1 MILTTY
7 NYRLIVCLPSASCV
21 VIVSILFNPLKIL
34 TDKPALIN
42 GGGASLAVEPEMF
55 ELISKYSVHV
65 VKNILKDGNSRR
77 RHDWGTSSR
86 LWSVHKERSAGA
98 VVEEHSHSPGGRV

>member
-42 GGGASLAVEPEMF
+42 GGRG
-55 ELISKYSVHV
+55 ISRSGTGNVRI
-65 VKNILKDGNSRR
+65 NI
-77 RHDWGTSSR
+77 
-86 LWSVHKERSAGA
+86 
-98 VVEEHSHSPGGRV
+98 